1 MKTTTSVQV
10 LIIGAGAS
18 GLMCARSAGLR
29 SRDVLVLDHADRI
42 GQKILI
48 SGGGRCNFSNRSVEA
63 ENYLSRNPH
72 FCKSALRRF
81 TPYDIVDL
89 LEQHGVPYQERE
101 LGQLF
106 CEKSAKA
113 IVSLLLRECQQAGV
127 RIQTGCMI
135 QHIAKAEHFI
145 VQTAQGQYRAESLVI
160 ATGGLSYAGIGAS
173 AFGYDAAR
181 QFGLNVLPCA
191 PGLVPLTV
199 GKNMFKQIQPLAG
212 IAVDAVVAC
221 RERAFREAL
230 LFTHSGLSGPVILQI
245 SNYWQPGDELEIDVL
260 PNHNLNARL
269 ADWRRERPKA
279 AVKNLL
285 GTLLPKRLA
294 QHILPTVYADMPV
307 NQCCAEDI
315 ERIVEC
321 FHHWRLTPSGTE
333 GYNKAE
339 VTTGGVDTAEL
350 SSKTFEARKV
360 PGLYFIGEVVDVTG
374 WLGGYNL
381 HWAWASGHCAGLY
394 A

>member
-1 MKTTTSVQV
+1 MKMTTPVQV

-29 SRDVLVLDHADRI
+29 GRDVLVLDHAERV

-63 ENYLSRNPH
+63 ENYLSHNPH

-81 TPYDIVDL
+81 TPYDVVDL
-89 LEQHGVPYQERE
+89 LEQHNVPYEERE

-106 CEKSAKA
+106 CRQSAKG
-113 IVSLLLRECQQAGV
+113 IVNLLVAECQQAGV
-127 RIQTGCMI
+127 RIQTGCTI
-135 QHIAKAEHFI
+135 QNISKAERFI
-145 VQTAQGQYRAESLVI
+145 VHTAQGEYRAEALVI
-160 ATGGLSYAGIGAS
+160 ATGGLSYAAIGAS
-173 AFGYDAAR
+173 GFGYDVAR
-181 QFGLNVLPCA
+181 QFGLNVLPRT

-199 GKNMFKQIQPLAG
+199 GKKRVKQIQPLAG
-212 IAVDAVVAC
+212 IAVDAVVVC

-230 LFTHSGLSGPVILQI
+230 LFTHNGLSGPVILQI
-245 SNYWQPGDELEIDVL
+245 SNYWQPGDELEIDLL
-260 PNHNLNARL
+260 PDHDLNARL
-269 ADWRRERPKA
+269 ADWRQERPKA
-279 AVKNLL
+279 AIKNLL
-285 GTLLPKRLA
+285 GTLLPKRLV
-294 QHILPTVYADMPV
+294 QHILPSSYANMPV
-307 NQCCAEDI
+307 NQCCAEDM

-321 FHHWRLTPSGTE
+321 LHHWRLTPSGTE
-333 GYNKAE
+333 GYSKAE
-339 VTTGGVDTAEL
+339 VTTGGINSAEL
-350 SSKTFEARKV
+350 SSKTFEARNV
-360 PGLYFIGEVVDVTG
+360 PGLYFIGEVIDVTG